1 MPFALALLAFF
12 LSIWIVVPGPIVP
25 PFILTVAGNEFWL
38 TLTFFAAIVMFIALR
53 SRGQLRPAAIMTTLA
68 ALLCTLVPP
77 LACAIRGPYAP
88 LSALLT
94 PLAERASAIAVR
106 PGAPVVL
113 AIYGGA

>member
-12 LSIWIVVPGPIVP
+12 LSIWIVVPGTIVP
-25 PFILTVAGNEFWL
+25 PFVLTVAGNEFWL

-53 SRGQLRPAAIMTTLA
+53 SRGHLRPAAIMTTLA

-77 LACAIRGPYAP
+77 LACAIRNPYAP

-94 PLAERASAIAVR
+94 HLPNGPARSQFAPVR
-106 PGAPVVL
+106 P
-113 AIYGGA
+113 